1 MSLLLVKIGLDL
13 DQTSEDMLVKIFDGK
28 MSLLP
33 VFLDLCHKAGA
44 SRLNAPCPSLAPR
57 GCQLT
62 HLLTPRPLGLGVH
75 FAADTWDSLEPSE
88 IVVQMMKK
96 ESQEVMLRSQLSRRQ
111 SCRLRHSKL
120 GSHLGV

>member
-1 MSLLLVKIGLDL
+1 MSLLLVEVAFDL
-13 DQTSEDMLVKIFDGK
+13 DETSQDIRVKILDGE
-28 MSLLP
+28 MGLLP

-96 ESQEVMLRSQLSRRQ
+96 ESQEVMVRSQLSRRHNCQ
-111 SCRLRHSKL
+111 PRHS
-120 GSHLGV
+120 